1 MIVSNSGP
9 IVSFARAGY
18 LELLKQVLPEMRI
31 PEAVYEEM
39 VRGVDKPGAAEVK
52 SGEWI
57 KKEAI
62 QNRSQVHQ
70 FPSRLGL
77 GEREAIILAQELKAL
92 LLIDDRLA
100 RQEAEKR
107 GIVCFGSLRVLK
119 AAKERKL
126 IKEIKPVGD
135 ELRRTGLRIKN
146 SLYQK
151 FLQEVGG

>member
-9 IVSFARAGY
+9 IVSFARARR
-18 LELLKQVLPEMRI
+18 LELLKQILQEIRI
-31 PEAVYEEM
+31 PDAVYEEI
-39 VRGVDKPGAAEVK
+39 VRGADKPGAAEVK

-62 QNRSQVHQ
+62 QNRSQVYQ
-70 FPSRLGL
+70 LPSRLGL
-77 GEREAIILAQELKAL
+77 GEREAIILAQELKIP

-100 RQEAEKR
+100 RKEAEQR

-119 AAKERKL
+119 EAKNKKF
-126 IKEIKPVGD
+126 INEIKPVGD
-135 ELRRTGLRIKN
+135 ELRRAGLRIKN

-151 FLQEVGG
+151 FLQEVGE